1 MSRISFHRGFLFIA
15 MGYIAM
21 GFAISSSAQDL
32 PKPKFGFV
40 RVSEQ
45 VNNGVAVRTYEVEV
59 ANRDKFDNDLF
70 VPSPA
75 LPACGQ
81 NANASRTW
89 LNIYDGDGIRLQG
102 WCAIN
107 ASGELAA
114 LKFNIPSADPQPRS
128 LFIEF
133 IDRFNRRIRRSKTV
147 RIKGD

>member
-1 MSRISFHRGFLFIA
+1 MFRTLSLMA
-15 MGYIAM
+15 CV
-21 GFAISSSAQDL
+21 FAIGIGFDANAQDL
-32 PKPKFGFV
+32 PKPKLGFV

-45 VNNGVAVRTYEVEV
+45 VTNGVAFRMYEVEV
-59 ANRDKFDNDLF
+59 KNRGKFDNELF

-75 LPACGQ
+75 LPPCGR

-107 ASGELAA
+107 ANGELAS
-114 LKFNIPSADPQPRS
+114 LKFNIPAANLQPRS

-133 IDRFNRRIRRSKTV
+133 IDRSSGTIRRSKT
-147 RIKGD
+147 IKID